1 MKRLLALF
9 LALCLLLGGCSG
21 AEMLHRFLRKDRGT
35 FARIVS
41 TIRNYDTL
49 RPFPDMPYESPDA
62 QELNGVF
69 GKARTLAEQGEDA
82 DALIAALDR
91 AFDAYNQ
98 FYTLDTIAM
107 IRSDADQTD
116 EYYRSEYDR
125 CEVMTAQVEQ
135 WREQMLRACAA
146 SSLRPVLE
154 HRGYFGPGE
163 LDEYEGEEAF
173 DDAIVA
179 LYQRESELL
188 AEYRALMADDAVE
201 IDGNTMSLNE
211 YLARESL
218 SEEEYRD
225 AYLAWLEKVNGE
237 AAGIYAELL
246 GVRIEMAEAMGYDS
260 YEQYCYD
267 YYYRDYSPDEARD
280 WLEEIRRELGP
291 YRQSL
296 FDTGE
301 YDKLDYPVLSERL
314 LRSYLGDVMDSLG
327 GAASEAFNFMC
338 DYELWDVTPDM
349 RKAPVSYTVYLYSYD
364 TPYLF
369 ADTYGDI
376 EDLLT
381 VSHEFGHFLA
391 GYSLGIWDTPLD
403 LDETWSQGMEFLT
416 LEGLRDML
424 PNYDELLR
432 IKLLGAVDAYTTQ
445 ASYSAFEQA
454 VYALPESERTA
465 ERFNELFLETQ
476 RDYGL
481 IDGDEE
487 TAALWWTQV
496 DHLFEMPFYVVSYCT
511 SADASMQLYQLAL
524 EDPEEAWDAYNVLME
539 QWDQP
544 FADALAEAG
553 LESPMEPGH
562 AKRARETIE
571 AQLPD

>member
-218 SEEEYRD
+218 GEEEYRD

-237 AAGIYAELL
+237 AAGILARMFEEFAGLQDDAAVT
-246 GVRIEMAEAMGYDS
+246 GV
-260 YEQYCYD
+260 
-267 YYYRDYSPDEARD
+267 
-280 WLEEIRRELGP
+280 
-291 YRQSL
+291 
-296 FDTGE
+296 
-301 YDKLDYPVLSERL
+301 
-314 LRSYLGDVMDSLG
+314 LRSLCGGDDFVGD
-327 GAASEAFNFMC
+327 A
-338 DYELWDVTPDM
+338 VPDCV
-349 RKAPVSYTVYLYSYD
+349 ACHVVCP
-364 TPYLF
+364 
-369 ADTYGDI
+369 
-376 EDLLT
+376 
-381 VSHEFGHFLA
+381 
-391 GYSLGIWDTPLD
+391 
-403 LDETWSQGMEFLT
+403 
-416 LEGLRDML
+416 
-424 PNYDELLR
+424 
-432 IKLLGAVDAYTTQ
+432 
-445 ASYSAFEQA
+445 
-454 VYALPESERTA
+454 
-465 ERFNELFLETQ
+465 FLEPFLDH
-476 RDYGL
+476 RG
-481 IDGDEE
+481 GDRLPRVE
-487 TAALWWTQV
+487 
-496 DHLFEMPFYVVSYCT
+496 
-511 SADASMQLYQLAL
+511 
-524 EDPEEAWDAYNVLME
+524 
-539 QWDQP
+539 
-544 FADALAEAG
+544 
-553 LESPMEPGH
+553 
-562 AKRARETIE
+562 REN
-571 AQLPD
+571 L